1 MKHFRLLLT
10 LFALTLGWTNVSAQT
25 WMGNEVSE
33 GTFYLYNVGAQK
45 YLNNGDPNQGWG
57 TNAYLQ
63 AGFGLDVTL
72 AKISDGVYTIE
83 TGIKNND
90 TDHYLAST
98 TWCDGG
104 ATNWTFRVVEGE
116 ANVYQIIYDGQYLMA
131 NEALNDVELVG
142 DPGER
147 ASSTYW
153 MLVSEDDFKTAM
165 SAKAYSATDPM
176 DVSVFIKGRSFAR
189 NDNRNNNWTLT
200 CSGAINDRYRWIE
213 GFNNK
218 YYGCEFWNCT
228 FDIHQDISGLPE
240 GIYEVK
246 CSGFSSTG
254 AAFVYGNDQKG
265 ALTTDNAAANGSR
278 ATAYQLIADEDAW
291 AGQSSGTFVVT
302 DGNLTVGLKRDVAN
316 DWCVYDE
323 FRLYYYGLDLTV
335 FENMLADAVAAAQA
349 LNGTIPQAAYD
360 ALNAVVV
367 ENNNTY
373 STAADYNT
381 ATNNINAAISNAQA
395 LVGKYNRYK
404 DVKAAVVE
412 ISSTINTTEADTQ
425 ADAATNAEALDEA
438 VTTLRAALLTYLP
451 TAEASEE
458 APIDLTNALIDNPT
472 VSENVDYWNVE
483 NVGRPYDW
491 SSGPTTNYGET
502 EFYQSTFDFN
512 QTLTL
517 AKGTYE
523 FGVTGFHRAGNH
535 ATYFYAGEDKVL
547 IPGVESS
554 VVNDM
559 AEAKTY
565 FDNGNGKVALK
576 FALDNESNTLKI
588 GIVNNDTETDR
599 WTIFRNFTLKYYGS
613 QVDLSSYVELLAS
626 TVTAANAVEG
636 TVPSAVYQILAAV
649 VTENNKTYTTKE
661 AYLTAIATI
670 EEAIATAKAM
680 QDPYNRYKIVKA
692 AVIAISETI
701 STSEADAQAE
711 AATTTEALDAAVV
724 TLRTSLLSYLPTAV
738 VAEGEFI
745 DLTDAMVDNPTVR
758 QNTNYWTIEGTPNG
772 TYSWGKVANEEC
784 EFYQQNFDFYQTL
797 TLSKGTYEFGVTG
810 FHRAGNHAT
819 YFYAGEDKILIP
831 GVANDVVNTM
841 AAAKEYFDAGNGKVA
856 LKFALE
862 NESNT
867 LKIGI
872 VNNDTETD
880 KWTIFRDFTLKYYGS
895 QVDLSSYEEAWNE
908 AVAAA
913 EAAIAA
919 NPNVTGE
926 ELTAVNT
933 AKADVPEQTKESYM
947 TKTEALANATAA
959 LVAAAPSYNL
969 YSEKKAFVDNFE
981 ALLYA
986 DPAKKP
992 TTEGTEAPANAQE
1005 AVAKANALTS
1015 ALRLYVESNA
1025 LAEGVEGAVDMTSK
1039 ILNNNNPENTN
1050 NWTADVNLGENVA
1063 SFVVNSGQPYTAGD
1077 GTTGGKYFDGGA
1089 ASWGNGNWEAKISQ
1103 DIILAPGTYLLS
1115 VTSRAQANVNKY
1127 NLFAGSDKV
1136 EMGHIGSAADAGL
1149 FGNGFNDYYIT
1160 FEVTAENPTVTI
1172 GIEVGAEEAY
1182 TWYSFSRFRLTQIEN
1197 KAVFATD
1204 EELIALT
1211 ESLQPTAK
1219 LGFDEGDYAPYNNV
1233 ENLTTAEAEI
1243 AKVYAEMESFEGKAL
1258 QSTVLAATEAIQA
1271 LTWTANTEEVNAV
1284 YDGTF
1289 ASAENNGA
1297 PAGWTMSNNTLGGD
1311 YHSRAFV
1318 GDERMAEF
1326 NETNSG
1332 LFLRFDG
1339 TNSNRGSMYYY
1350 GNTTGYTMPLKANTN
1365 YYVKVDFAGWGSTGK
1380 PLRINITGPEGF
1392 TSVSMTENT
1401 SVRADNADE
1410 TPQQFLVKFTTA
1422 EAGNY
1427 VINFQTPGSDDNK
1440 HNVVVSNLELF
1451 KEKALKGDVNG
1462 DGNVNVADVT
1472 ALVNALQKGEQPT
1485 AGDLDGVEGVTGDDV
1500 KALVELILHNE

>member
-10 LFALTLGWTNVSAQT
+10 LLTLITGGVSVSAQT
-25 WMGNEVSE
+25 WTGNEVAD
-33 GTFYLYNVGAQK
+33 GTFYLFNVGAQK
-45 YLNNGDPNQGWG
+45 YLNNGDPNENWG

-72 AKISDGVYTIE
+72 AKINDGVYTI
-83 TGIKNND
+83 D
-90 TDHYLAST
+90 TNVSNGGDSHFLNVS
-98 TWCDGG
+98 TWCDGA
-104 ATNWTFRVVEGE
+104 ATNWTFRAVEGE
-116 ANVYQIIYDGQYLMA
+116 TNVYQIIFDGQYLMA
-131 NEALNDVELVG
+131 NEALNDVEMVG

-147 ASSTYW
+147 ITSTYW
-153 MLVSEDDFKTAM
+153 KLVSENDFKTAM

-189 NDNRNNNWTLT
+189 NDARNNMWSLT

-213 GFNNK
+213 GVDNK

-228 FDIHQDISGLPE
+228 FDIHQDLSGLPE
-240 GIYEVK
+240 GTYEVQ
-246 CSGFSSTG
+246 CSGFSSSG
-254 AAFVYGNDQKG
+254 NAYVYGNNQQG
-265 ALTTDNAAANGSR
+265 ALTTENSAANGSR
-278 ATAYQLIADEDAW
+278 ATAYRLIADENAW
-291 AGQSSGTFVVT
+291 AGQSSGTFVVG

-323 FRLYYYGLDLTV
+323 FRLYYYGLDLTS
-335 FENMLADAVAAAQA
+335 FANLLAETVTAAQA
-349 LNGTIPQAAYD
+349 LNGTIPQAAYN
-360 ALNAVVV
+360 ALNTIVE

-373 STAADYNT
+373 SSAADYNT
-381 ATNNINAAISNAQA
+381 AINNINAAISNAQA
-395 LVGKYNRYK
+395 LVGKYDRYK
-404 DVKAAVVE
+404 NVKAAVVG
-412 ISSTINTTEADTQ
+412 ISSSINT
-425 ADAATNAEALDEA
+425 ADADAQAEAATTAEALDEA
-438 VTTLRAALLTYLP
+438 VVTLRAALLAYLP

-458 APIDLTNALIDNPT
+458 NPIDLTNALIDNPT
-472 VSENVDYWNVE
+472 VSENVDYWNIE

-517 AKGTYE
+517 SKGTYE
-523 FGVTGFHRAGNH
+523 FGVTGFHRAGDH
-535 ATYFYAGEDKVL
+535 STYFYAGEDKIL

-554 VVNDM
+554 VVNNM
-559 AEAKTY
+559 AEAKDY
-565 FDNGNGKVALK
+565 FDAGNGKVSLK

-613 QVDLSSYVELLAS
+613 QVDLSSYVELLAAA
-626 TVTAANAVEG
+626 VTAANEVEG
-636 TVPSAVYQILAAV
+636 TVPSAVYQTLADV
-649 VTENNKTYTTKE
+649 VAENNKTYTTKE

-670 EEAIATAKAM
+670 EDATATAKAM

-692 AVIAISETI
+692 AVVAISETI
-701 STSEADAQAE
+701 STSEADAQAD
-711 AATTTEALDAAVV
+711 AATTTEALDGAVA
-724 TLRTSLLSYLPTAV
+724 TLRTNLIAYLPTAV
-738 VAEGEFI
+738 VADGEFI
-745 DLTDAMVDNPTVR
+745 DLTNAMVDNPTVR

-772 TYSWGKVANEEC
+772 SFSWAKVSYEEC

-797 TLSKGTYEFGVTG
+797 TLCKGTFEFGVTG

-841 AAAKEYFDAGNGKVA
+841 EKAKEYFDAGNGKVA

-880 KWTIFRDFTLKYYGS
+880 KWTIFRDFTLKYFGS
-895 QVDLSSYEEAWNE
+895 QVDLSSYEEAWQE

-913 EAAIAA
+913 NAAIEA

-926 ELTAVNT
+926 ELVAVNA
-933 AKADVPEQTKESYM
+933 AKADAPEQNKESYL
-947 TKTEALANATAA
+947 TKTEALTNATTA

-969 YSEKKAFVDNFE
+969 YIEKKALVDNFA
-981 ALLYA
+981 ALPYA
-986 DPAKKP
+986 DPEKKP
-992 TTEGTEAPANAQE
+992 TADETPTNADD
-1005 AVAKANALTS
+1005 AAAKASNLQT

-1039 ILNNNNPENTN
+1039 ILNNNNPENTD
-1050 NWTADVNLGENVA
+1050 NWTADLNLGENVA

-1077 GTTGGKYFDGGA
+1077 GTTDGKYFDGGA
-1089 ASWGNGNWEAKISQ
+1089 ATWGNGNWEAKISQ
-1103 DIILAPGTYLLS
+1103 DIMLVPGTYVLS

-1127 NLFAGSDKV
+1127 NLFAGENKV
-1136 EMGHIGSAADAGL
+1136 EMGHIGSAANAGL
-1149 FGNGFNDYYIT
+1149 FGNGFDDYYVE
-1160 FEVTAENPTVTI
+1160 FEVTADNPTVTI
-1172 GIEVGAEEAY
+1172 GIEVGAAEAY
-1182 TWYSFSRFRLTQIEN
+1182 TWYSFSRFRLAQLEE
-1197 KAVFATD
+1197 KAEYATD
-1204 EELIALT
+1204 EDLTLLT

-1233 ENLTTAEAEI
+1233 ESLTAAEVEI
-1243 AKVYAEMESFEGKAL
+1243 AKVYAEMEAFGGKAMKT
-1258 QSTVLAATEAIQA
+1258 TVLAATETIQA
-1271 LTWTANTEEVNAV
+1271 LSWTANTEEVNAV

-1289 ASAENNGA
+1289 ANAENNGA

-1318 GDERMAEF
+1318 GDDRLTEF

-1332 LFLRFDG
+1332 FFLRFDG

-1401 SVRADNADE
+1401 SVRADNANE
-1410 TPQQFLVKFTTA
+1410 TPQQFLVSFTTA

-1440 HNVVVSNLELF
+1440 HNVVVSNFELF

-1462 DGNVNVADVT
+1462 DTKVDVADIT
-1472 ALVNALQKGEQPT
+1472 AMVNIIVANGYEKV
-1485 AGDLDGVEGVTGDDV
+1485 ADLDGDEDVDAEDV
-1500 KALVELILHNE
+1500 KALVNLVLGEE